1 MSDNLFEQLFE
12 MLQTP
17 GPVNWRLAR
26 EVTKSIAGQPEPLE
40 PVLAEEYVELGLA
53 SDLRLAGGP
62 TPGVASVNSPEPY
75 DRTAWVEAN
84 QQAYRYLMEPMAEKL
99 GATELDA
106 ESPLAAMMQP
116 MAPAIL
122 GMQAGTMIGFMS
134 HRVLGQFDAGLPPLD
149 VGRSILVVPNV
160 EAFAADHG
168 IDRRQTRL
176 WATLHEMVHQA
187 VMSLDSVSDHITETI
202 DRFFAGVEID
212 TSGLMNTLGDLQDP
226 AQLESSLAAPGGM
239 ASLLGAT
246 SRPEDAADIQAI
258 VAFLEGYG
266 DYAVQLAAADALP
279 DLDRIEEANR
289 LRRTEPTQAEQF
301 LQQIL
306 GLELNR
312 HQASDGTAFC
322 AEVVRR
328 WGDDALERIWQEP
341 RNMPR
346 RDELSDPVGWA
357 ARVLLDDFPDDPTA
371 ENDG

>member
-1 MSDNLFEQLFE
+1 VSDNLFEQLFE

-26 EVTKSIAGQPEPLE
+26 EVTKSIAGQTEPLE
-40 PVLAEEYVELGLA
+40 PALAEEYVELGLA
-53 SDLRLAGGP
+53 ADLRLAGGP
-62 TPGVASVNSPEPY
+62 TPGVASVNGPEPC
-75 DRTAWVEAN
+75 DRTAWVDAN

-99 GATELDA
+99 GSTQLDA

-149 VGRSILVVPNV
+149 VERSILVVPNV

-168 IDRRQTRL
+168 IDRRQVRL

-212 TSGLMNTLGDLQDP
+212 TSGLMNTLSDLQDP
-226 AQLESSLAAPGGM
+226 EQLESSLAAPGGM

-246 SRPEDAADIQAI
+246 SRPEDGADIQAI

-266 DYAVQLAAADALP
+266 DYAVRLAAADLLP
-279 DLDRIEEANR
+279 DLTRIEEANG

-312 HQASDGTAFC
+312 HQAGVGTDFC
-322 AEVVRR
+322 VEVVRR
-328 WGDDALERIWQEP
+328 WGDAALQRIWQEP

-357 ARVLLDDFPDDPTA
+357 ARVLLDDFPEGLTA
-371 ENDG
+371 ESDG